1 MTRDEALKKI
11 KKCLALAKSQNPHE
25 AAAAMRQAQKLM
37 AEHNMDEQDVSMSD
51 VSESKAAA
59 VSQAHVKWESA
70 LFYMVAEAF
79 GCQRYIEMGS
89 RWLPSGGWVKHR
101 KVVFVGIGAAAD
113 VAAYAYEVLS
123 RQCAKARSDHISKQP
138 GSCKRITKI
147 ARGDQFALGW
157 AYGVREMLDKFAN
170 SDGNAKLIQSYMDTK
185 HPNMTTVESVDRS
198 VGRNVRENDLQKGFT
213 SGKQAQLQRGV
224 GGMAQQGLLL

>member
-11 KKCLALAKSQNPHE
+11 KKCLALGKSQNPHE

-37 AEHNMDEQDVSMSD
+37 AEHNLDEQAVSMAD
-51 VSESKAAA
+51 VSEAKVSA
-59 VSQAHVKWESA
+59 VIQAQVKWESA
-70 LFYMVAEAF
+70 LGHMVAEAF
-79 GCQRYIEMGS
+79 GCQRYVETGA
-89 RWLPSGGWVKHR
+89 RWLPSGWVKHR

-113 VAAYAYEVLS
+113 VAGYAYEMLS
-123 RQCAKARSDHISKQP
+123 RQCAKARTDHISKQP

-170 SDGNAKLIQSYMDTK
+170 SDGNASLIQSYMDTK
-185 HPNMTTVESVDRS
+185 YPNMATVKPVDRS
-198 VGRNVRENDLQKGFT
+198 VGRNVRNDDLERGFS

-224 GGMAQQGLLL
+224 GGVAQMGLLS

>member
-37 AEHNMDEQDVSMSD
+37 AEHSLDEQAVSMAD
-51 VSESKAAA
+51 VSESKVSA

-70 LFYMVAEAF
+70 LFAIVAEAF
-79 GCQRYIEMGS
+79 GCQRYIEIGS
-89 RWLPSGGWVKHR
+89 RMLPNGRWVKHR
-101 KVVFVGIGAAAD
+101 RIVFIGVGAAAE
-113 VAAYAYEVLS
+113 VASYAYEVLS
-123 RQCAKARSDHISKQP
+123 RQCAKARADHISKQP
-138 GSCKRITKI
+138 GSCKRITKT

-157 AYGVREMLDKFAN
+157 AYGVRGLLDKFAN
-170 SDGNAKLIQSYMDTK
+170 GDVNDKLLESYMETK
-185 HPNMTTVESVDRS
+185 HPDMTTVKPVDRS
-198 VGRNVRENDLQKGFT
+198 VGRNVRDNDLENGFA

-224 GGMAQQGLLL
+224 GGMAQQGLLS